1 MLSSVSAALHPFA
14 SCRSLQRRL
23 STSQKIHFKNMT
35 TATDWN
41 KRQLMAEFVATS
53 TFVWAG
59 CGAAVAANQLTESG
73 AIFDASALTA
83 ISIAFGLTISVL
95 AYSVGYISGGHMNPA
110 VTLSFMILRL
120 QSVSA
125 GLLYMLAQFAGASFG
140 ALVLWGCTA
149 SLAGGSGYGPA
160 FGLGVNIVAPNV
172 SSGSAFLIE
181 LMGTFL
187 LVFTVLHVAVHNK
200 STAGNVAPIAIGW
213 AVLVAHLVSIPFTG
227 CGINPAR
234 SFGPMIVDTIGG
246 MGGIVWARGFW
257 VFYTAP
263 FVGSTVAALT
273 YKFIFCEEDGVN
285 VKVKDLV
292 EEAAKK
298 KNDALEKTDRT
309 EPEPDDLEMQETN
322 SGETVDM
329 E

>member
-1 MLSSVSAALHPFA
+1 
-14 SCRSLQRRL
+14 
-23 STSQKIHFKNMT
+23 MT
-35 TATDWN
+35 TDWN

-59 CGAAVAANQLTESG
+59 CGAAVAANQLTLNG
-73 AIFDASALTA
+73 AIFDAGALTA

-95 AYSVGYISGGHMNPA
+95 AYSIGHISGGHINPA

-120 QSVSA
+120 QSISS
-125 GLLYMLAQFAGASFG
+125 GLLYMLAQFAGAFLG
-140 ALVLWGCTA
+140 ALILWGCTA
-149 SLAGGSGYGPA
+149 SLDDGSGYGPA
-160 FGLGVNIVAPNV
+160 FGLGVNIVSPLV

-246 MGGIVWARGFW
+246 MGGIVWARGWW

-273 YKFIFCEEDGVN
+273 YKFIFCEKDD
-285 VKVKDLV
+285 VKDAI

-298 KNDALEKTDRT
+298 KNEALEKANR
-309 EPEPDDLEMQETN
+309 PEADDLEMQVTSMQVTS